1 MKTRIVK
8 IAPSL
13 LSADFTQLGKIIK
26 ILEKAGCEWLHLDI
40 MDGHFVPNISFGIPV
55 VASIR
60 RKTSLFLDAHLMI
73 ENPSKFAD
81 AFVEAGADLLTVH
94 LETVPNLMENIDFIK
109 RKNVKVGVSLNPETA
124 IEKIT
129 PEILQKVDLILV
141 MSVHPGFGAQK
152 FIPESLEK
160 VRWLRKQISDN
171 GFSTLIEIDGGIN
184 QDNIP
189 LVVEAGADVLVIG
202 SALFSAKNIGARI
215 RKFQKII
222 QKSINRI

>member
-1 MKTRIVK
+1 MKSREVK

-13 LSADFTQLGKIIK
+13 LSADFTQLEKIIK
-26 ILEKAGCEWLHLDI
+26 TIEKAGCEWLHLDI

-60 RKTSLFLDAHLMI
+60 KKTSLFLDTHLMI
-73 ENPSKFAD
+73 ENPGKFVD

-94 LETVPNLMENIDFIK
+94 LETVPNLIENIEFIK
-109 RKNVKVGVSLNPETA
+109 RKNVKVGVSLNPDTA

-129 PEILQKVDLILV
+129 TEILEKADLILV
-141 MSVHPGFGAQK
+141 MSVYPGFGAQK

-189 LVVEAGADVLVIG
+189 LIVEAGADVLVIG
-202 SALFSAKNIGARI
+202 SALFSVKNIGGRI

-222 QKSINRI
+222 QKSIERI